1 MSKIFH
7 LSIIIATLCIIPTIS
22 LVFAAETAGE
32 YIDRKAEIWNLFFRM
47 MTVAFVVGGV
57 IAGTMVW
64 QVWRFRE
71 SNPKSKPTEYEEKEK
86 FLELKRKLT
95 DIVTYKDPVTG
106 KLVKFTLKDAIRVN
120 KILQEALK
128 KGNAKLA
135 EEYMNAWR
143 AAARA
148 KYQEVLAALGG

>member
-7 LSIIIATLCIIPTIS
+7 LLIIMMTLFIIPTVT
-22 LVFAAETAGE
+22 LAFAAETAGE

-86 FLELKRKLT
+86 F
-95 DIVTYKDPVTG
+95 
-106 KLVKFTLKDAIRVN
+106 
-120 KILQEALK
+120 
-128 KGNAKLA
+128 
-135 EEYMNAWR
+135 
-143 AAARA
+143 
-148 KYQEVLAALGG
+148 

>member
-1 MSKIFH
+1 MRTIFG
-7 LSIIIATLCIIPTIS
+7 LLIVIATLCIVPTLE

-71 SNPKSKPTEYEEKEK
+71 SNPNSKPTEYEEKG
-86 FLELKRKLT
+86 EL
-95 DIVTYKDPVTG
+95 
-106 KLVKFTLKDAIRVN
+106 
-120 KILQEALK
+120 
-128 KGNAKLA
+128 
-135 EEYMNAWR
+135 
-143 AAARA
+143 
-148 KYQEVLAALGG
+148 

>member
-1 MSKIFH
+1 MSKIFQ
-7 LSIIIATLCIIPTIS
+7 LSIIIVTLCIIPTIS
-22 LVFAAETAGE
+22 LVLAAETAGE

-86 FLELKRKLT
+86 F
-95 DIVTYKDPVTG
+95 
-106 KLVKFTLKDAIRVN
+106 
-120 KILQEALK
+120 
-128 KGNAKLA
+128 
-135 EEYMNAWR
+135 
-143 AAARA
+143 
-148 KYQEVLAALGG
+148 